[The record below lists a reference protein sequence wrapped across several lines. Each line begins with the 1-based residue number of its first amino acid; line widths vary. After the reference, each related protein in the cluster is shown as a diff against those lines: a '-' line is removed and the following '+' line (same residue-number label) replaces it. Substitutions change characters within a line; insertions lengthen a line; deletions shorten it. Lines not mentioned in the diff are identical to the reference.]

1 MDFFLSSQIV
11 TGKFARNLKSCTW
24 GESFLCSLRILVI
37 QIINSWEVGMRTLV
51 SFCASVPG
59 FRILGLLNSSIYGSK
74 SKRSDLEG
82 IFVFVFSSSDRK
94 IELALD
100 SELAAGKWEDTIIVR
115 TIPFS
120 FLGKVIRVISYI
132 EVESLFLNW
141 IFAAATSYLV
151 RWKPK
156 LAGRFL
162 PL

>member
-132 EVESLFLNW
+132 EVESLFLN
-141 IFAAATSYLV
+141 
-151 RWKPK
+151 
-156 LAGRFL
+156 
-162 PL
+162 